1 MAGKSRKDHRGRVL
15 PPNVSQKADQRYIW
29 RKVIDGRQYVLTD
42 NDLNTLKK
50 RIVAREAEIQNGFYG
65 KHPKITLNEWFSRW
79 MDIYKSNLKI
89 TTRELYIKTWRCYI
103 RESRMGGMQVDRI
116 RRVHIVE
123 LYRELVEDRGLA
135 TSTVQ
140 RVHNLLYGCFEDLR
154 QDGFIQSNPSEKAF
168 SKIEKKD
175 GKKREALTVRQQE
188 MFIRFIADSPHYK
201 IYLPMFTFF
210 LGTGVRVGELTGLTW
225 KDIDLF
231 AGTVSINHALYYGKV
246 GEKMKFIVST
256 PKTQSG
262 KREIPLMMDV
272 RRQLAKQREYDRL
285 TGTTGNARIEGY
297 TDFVFHTFKGMPF
310 TTAGINSLIGRIIDS
325 YNDQERARAEEEG
338 QKPEL
343 LPKFSAHILRHTFC
357 TRFCENESNIKVI
370 QEIMGHHDI
379 KTTMDIYSHVTKEKS
394 REVMDE
400 LGKKI
405 RIC

>member
-1 MAGKSRKDHRGRVL
+1 M
-15 PPNVSQKADQRYIW
+15 
-29 RKVIDGRQYVLTD
+29 T
-42 NDLNTLKK
+42 
-50 RIVAREAEIQNGFYG
+50 
-65 KHPKITLNEWFSRW
+65 
-79 MDIYKSNLKI
+79 
-89 TTRELYIKTWRCYI
+89 
-103 RESRMGGMQVDRI
+103 GGMF
-116 RRVHIVE
+116 
-123 LYRELVEDRGLA
+123 
-135 TSTVQ
+135 
-140 RVHNLLYGCFEDLR
+140 LLYGCFEDLR
-154 QDGFIQSNPSEKAF
+154 QDGFIQSNP
-168 SKIEKKD
+168 
-175 GKKREALTVRQQE
+175 
-188 MFIRFIADSPHYK
+188 
-201 IYLPMFTFF
+201 
-210 LGTGVRVGELTGLTW
+210 
-225 KDIDLF
+225 
-231 AGTVSINHALYYGKV
+231 ALYYGKV

-379 KTTMDIYSHVTKEKS
+379 KTTMDITVMAALSQRRSGAKS
-394 REVMDE
+394 
-400 LGKKI
+400 GTI
-405 RIC
+405 FGTNNGAG

>member
-1 MAGKSRKDHRGRVL
+1 MDSF
-15 PPNVSQKADQRYIW
+15 KAI
-29 RKVIDGRQYVLTD
+29 
-42 NDLNTLKK
+42 
-50 RIVAREAEIQNGFYG
+50 
-65 KHPKITLNEWFSRW
+65 P
-79 MDIYKSNLKI
+79 
-89 TTRELYIKTWRCYI
+89 
-103 RESRMGGMQVDRI
+103 
-116 RRVHIVE
+116 
-123 LYRELVEDRGLA
+123 
-135 TSTVQ
+135 
-140 RVHNLLYGCFEDLR
+140 
-154 QDGFIQSNPSEKAF
+154 
-168 SKIEKKD
+168 
-175 GKKREALTVRQQE
+175 
-188 MFIRFIADSPHYK
+188 
-201 IYLPMFTFF
+201 
-210 LGTGVRVGELTGLTW
+210 
-225 KDIDLF
+225 
-231 AGTVSINHALYYGKV
+231 ALYYGKV

-379 KTTMDIYSHVTKEKS
+379 KNHDGHLQSWRLSVSADLVQNLVQFLVQIMEQDKQI
-394 REVMDE
+394 
-400 LGKKI
+400 
-405 RIC
+405 

>member
-123 LYRELVEDRGLA
+123 LYRELVEDRGSRPQLFKGCI
-135 TSTVQ
+135 TFCTDVL
-140 RVHNLLYGCFEDLR
+140 RIYG
-154 QDGFIQSNPSEKAF
+154 QDGFIQSNPAEKAF

-188 MFIRFIADSPHYK
+188 MFIRFIADS
-201 IYLPMFTFF
+201 
-210 LGTGVRVGELTGLTW
+210 
-225 KDIDLF
+225 
-231 AGTVSINHALYYGKV
+231 
-246 GEKMKFIVST
+246 
-256 PKTQSG
+256 
-262 KREIPLMMDV
+262 
-272 RRQLAKQREYDRL
+272 
-285 TGTTGNARIEGY
+285 
-297 TDFVFHTFKGMPF
+297 
-310 TTAGINSLIGRIIDS
+310 RIIRYICLCLHS
-325 YNDQERARAEEEG
+325 FWGQESG
-338 QKPEL
+338 WG
-343 LPKFSAHILRHTFC
+343 
-357 TRFCENESNIKVI
+357 N
-370 QEIMGHHDI
+370 
-379 KTTMDIYSHVTKEKS
+379 
-394 REVMDE
+394 
-400 LGKKI
+400 
-405 RIC
+405 